1 MKENYKFSQSALRV
15 LFFLILTVFAFIID
29 IFLYEYFINPIRS
42 TTKTWLVV
50 VILFMA
56 MFLLD
61 YENEEKIHVGI
72 FSKINTFLVLL
83 TYVLVA
89 LSMFS
94 CNKDNQKVDKI
105 MKVEQRIESIEKF
118 KKEWPKLTNVE
129 KIDEFMIDVP
139 FFLYEL
145 NENTKEFFYDICYEN
160 SDISDE
166 KNNLIEKKNEVIKQL
181 SNLNLSPIQLSSL
194 KADLD
199 WYNNKIFSCSI
210 AKEIYKPLEK
220 SLLETSNTQF
230 ELGNLLPFEEID
242 EQQINQIE
250 KKFMEYYSIPMNCDE
265 DIIDDDRY
273 WCTYDY
279 QSSNDFV
286 YIGLFESNEVCNSL
300 SNSLRINDIAYSRE
314 CMLVK
319 DYGKEFYWD

>member
-29 IFLYEYFINPIRS
+29 IFLYEYFINSTRS

-56 MFLLD
+56 MPLLD
-61 YENEEKIHVGI
+61 YDNEKKIHVGI
-72 FSKINTFLVLL
+72 ISKIIPFLMLL
-83 TYVLVA
+83 TFVLVA

-94 CNKDNQKVDKI
+94 CTKDNTKVDKI
-105 MKVEQRIESIEKF
+105 TKVEQRIESIEKF
-118 KKEWPKLTNVE
+118 KKEWPKLANVE
-129 KIDEFMIDVP
+129 KIDEFMFDAP
-139 FFLYEL
+139 FFLYDL
-145 NENTKEFFYDICYEN
+145 NDNTKQFLNDICYKN

-166 KNNLIEKKNEVIKQL
+166 KNNLIEKKSEVIRQL
-181 SNLNLSPIQLSSL
+181 SNLNLSPIQIGSL

-199 WYNNKIFSCSI
+199 WYNKKIFSCS
-210 AKEIYKPLEK
+210 AVKKIYKPLEK
-220 SLLETSNTQF
+220 ILLEISNTQF
-230 ELGNLLPFEEID
+230 ELGNLLPFKEFD
-242 EQQINQIE
+242 KQQINQIE
-250 KKFMEYYSIPMNCDE
+250 KKFMEYYSIPVNCD
-265 DIIDDDRY
+265 DSIIEIDRY
-273 WCTYDY
+273 FCTFDSQIFYM
-279 QSSNDFV
+279 
-286 YIGLFESNEVCNSL
+286 GLFESNEVCNSL